1 MAEEERDETQQE
13 GTEEGAKKKGK
24 GKLIII
30 IVVALAVLGGGGFFA
45 YSKFL
50 APKKESASEE
60 AKKKEDIILE
70 EQPMLFDLQPFV
82 VNLADRGRFL
92 KITIKLELIDQKYEK
107 LAEAR
112 VPQIRDAIITLI
124 SSKSADSLSTPEGKF
139 QLKDELLMRANSATG
154 RDIFKNVY
162 FTDFVMQ

>member
-1 MAEEERDETQQE
+1 MAEEKEEVQQE
-13 GTEEGAKKKGK
+13 EEKPKKKGK
-24 GKLIII
+24 SKLIVII
-30 IVVALAVLGGGGFFA
+30 GLVLVLAGGGGFFA
-45 YSKFL
+45 YTKFF
-50 APKKESASEE
+50 AHKGSANTEEVKKEEDLIKEE
-60 AKKKEDIILE
+60 EPLLFSLE
-70 EQPMLFDLQPFV
+70 PFV
-82 VNLADRGRFL
+82 VNLSDRGRFL
-92 KITIKLELIDQKYEK
+92 KVTLKLELVDKRYEK

-124 SSKSADSLSTPEGKF
+124 SSKSAESVSTPEGKF

>member
-1 MAEEERDETQQE
+1 MAEEK
-13 GTEEGAKKKGK
+13 EEVQKEEEKPKKKGK
-24 GKLIII
+24 SKLIII
-30 IVVALAVLGGGGFFA
+30 IVLVLVLAGGGGFFA
-45 YSKFL
+45 YTKFF
-50 APKKESASEE
+50 ANKGSANTEEVKKEEDLIKEE
-60 AKKKEDIILE
+60 E
-70 EQPMLFDLQPFV
+70 PMLFSLEPFV
-82 VNLADRGRFL
+82 VNLSDRGRFL
-92 KITIKLELIDQKYEK
+92 KVTLKLELVDKRYEK

-124 SSKSADSLSTPEGKF
+124 SSKSAESISTPEGKF